1 MSISR
6 RLFRIAGAA
15 AGKGME
21 EIEKRI
27 NDGATF
33 IDKEIDELEKKLGI
47 GEKGKDKAGSFEPKG
62 AKPAGQLNEDL
73 AIFGLQEGASW
84 EDVKRAYRREAKKYH
99 SDRHNHDENKKNAAH
114 EIMLIY
120 NSAYERLKKVY
131 GKK

>member
-1 MSISR
+1 MAK
-6 RLFRIAGAA
+6 RLFRIAEAA
-15 AGKGME
+15 AGKGLE

-33 IDKEIDELEKKLGI
+33 LDKEIDELEKKLGI
-47 GEKGKDKAGSFEPKG
+47 GSNSNGQSGSHEAGA
-62 AKPAGQLNEDL
+62 AKPSSQLDEDL
-73 AIFGLQEGASW
+73 EIFKLKKGASW
-84 EDVKRAYRREAKKYH
+84 EDIKKAYRREAKKYH
-99 SDRHNHDENKKNAAH
+99 SDRHNGDEKKAAVAH